1 MATGVSTIAA
11 WRPTIGRRGA
21 TLPSDQ
27 IASPLPAPA
36 PPTSK
41 EPSSTSTPMT
51 PSVQPTSQVARGL
64 EPVSTVATLAAN
76 AMEAVA
82 DSVVLELW
90 EGVVQAT
97 DKAAG
102 WMDVVLE
109 AKRGALST
117 HTARI
122 ELQWVA
128 EQDIDLVEP
137 GAVFYLTLYKRI
149 RHGTIQNAQEL
160 RFRRRPGWSKQQ
172 LAKVT
177 SDAEALGRKFVPRPL
192 SE

>member
-1 MATGVSTIAA
+1 
-11 WRPTIGRRGA
+11 
-21 TLPSDQ
+21 
-27 IASPLPAPA
+27 
-36 PPTSK
+36 
-41 EPSSTSTPMT
+41 MT
-51 PSVQPTSQVARGL
+51 PSVQPTAKAARDL
-64 EPVSTVATLAAN
+64 EPVSTVATLASN
-76 AMEAVA
+76 ALELIP

-90 EGVVQAT
+90 EGVVQAV

-109 AKRGALST
+109 AKRSALPA

-128 EQDIDLVEP
+128 EQDMDLVRP
-137 GAVFYLTLYKRI
+137 GSVFYLTLYKRT

-160 RFRRRPGWSKQQ
+160 RFRRRPGWSQQQ
-172 LAKVT
+172 LAKVKA
-177 SDAEALGRKFVPRPL
+177 DAEALARKFVVRPL